1 MLRARLPRPRENP
14 VPEPICREGALEVI
28 AGSCS
33 LKWGVALP
41 GTGVETAE
49 RLQIPGGAARPPGGR
64 GVRKRNA
71 KGAGVSEGLG
81 ADARAAGAGGGP
93 GADRGR
99 GRGGGLGV
107 RTLGSG
113 GLGAARGEE
122 PGQRSAGIRLPSGS
136 DPPAGAVRQ
145 ESRWVAGLRVPASGV
160 VKPGRGGR
168 PPWSSF

>member
-1 MLRARLPRPRENP
+1 M
-14 VPEPICREGALEVI
+14 PEPICREGALEVI

-99 GRGGGLGV
+99 GQGVALGCGPWDRAVWARRGARNPDKGP
-107 RTLGSG
+107 RGSG
-113 GLGAARGEE
+113 SPRAPILLQV
-122 PGQRSAGIRLPSGS
+122 PSAKR
-136 DPPAGAVRQ
+136 AG
-145 ESRWVAGLRVPASGV
+145 G
-160 VKPGRGGR
+160 
-168 PPWSSF
+168 